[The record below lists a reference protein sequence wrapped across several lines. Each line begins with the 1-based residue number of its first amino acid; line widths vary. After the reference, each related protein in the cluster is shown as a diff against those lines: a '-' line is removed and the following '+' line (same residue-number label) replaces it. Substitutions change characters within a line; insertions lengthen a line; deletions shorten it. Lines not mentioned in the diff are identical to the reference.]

1 MSRSVLLQLARDSI
15 SEVLQAKRL
24 IDKKNLLEQHPL
36 LAQKI
41 QTTIKIYLDN
51 ELYSSCSGTETN
63 SLLDNIIYCAKKA
76 LFESSD
82 ATPPLTLSQYLHS
95 QLEITLFYDN
105 KIMTEKDEALFIY
118 S

>member
-1 MSRSVLLQLARDSI
+1 MSRSILLQLARDSI

-36 LAQKI
+36 LAQNIK
-41 QTTIKIYLDN
+41 TTIKIYLDN
-51 ELYSSCSGTETN
+51 ELYSSCSGTETH

-76 LFESSD
+76 LFESPNV
-82 ATPPLTLSQYLHS
+82 TPLTLSQYLHS
-95 QLEITLFYDN
+95 QLEITLFHDN
-105 KIMTEKDEALFIY
+105 EVMTEKDEALFIY